1 MEVVVFWNIYLG
13 KSLNYNRTGQIGY
26 FFSDVVF
33 IRAS

>member
-1 MEVVVFWNIYLG
+1 MEVAVFWNIYLG

-33 IRAS
+33 IRAA